1 MHQGEPAVTPSL
13 NRKRRGEV
21 AEAAFLHKADSLGFS
36 VAKPWGDSDRYDF
49 ILDVSG
55 RLSRVQ
61 VKTASRVGPG
71 AYSIHACGCDPG
83 RIYTAK
89 EIDFLI
95 AYVVSEN
102 IWYVFPVH
110 LFLKIRHVKVHPFR
124 KHPPSRYEK
133 YREAWDSMR
142 APACVGR
149 TLLSDKE
156 D

>member
-1 MHQGEPAVTPSL
+1 MNPGEDSTKPQL

-21 AEAAFLHKADSLGFS
+21 AEAAFLHKAAALGFS

-49 ILDVSG
+49 ILDYAG

-61 VKTASRVGPG
+61 VKTASRVSEG

-83 RIYTAK
+83 RIYNRE

-95 AYVVSEN
+95 AYIVSEN
-102 IWYVFPVH
+102 LWYVFPVH

-124 KHPPSRYEK
+124 KHPPSRYEI

-142 APACVGR
+142 NPKPIEQE
-149 TLLSDKE
+149 LLNKE
-156 D
+156 